1 MRHHPVLLCL
11 LVILLAG
18 HGLLGPAPKGHPKIN
33 KTKSVE
39 KALIR
44 MLIERYRRYGVIG
57 RPVSDSK
64 TVLKVRYGLQLI
76 QILDLDENKQI
87 LHTNCW
93 SMYKWNDSLLQWNPA
108 EHGNVTEVR
117 IFPSQVWTPDI
128 QLFNFADERI
138 QEHRIARVVVHS
150 DGSILWVPQALFK
163 STCQVE
169 ITYFPFDTQICTL
182 EFGSW
187 TYDRTQLELDWWV
200 SSSSPIPMAYVDF
213 VDYVPSNEW
222 RTDGEEEKDIVHTN
236 RTKQIKAY
244 KRYQERNQT
253 DGDVVTTKQYTVLCY
268 RVRLHRNPSF
278 YIFILVVPCILLSS
292 LTIVVFW
299 LPPESPAK
307 MMLGM
312 NIFVTF
318 FLLLL
323 VLAGQ
328 TPNAVKEFPLIG
340 AYFCLNMIM
349 ITLSTFLATL
359 VIHFHYRGARNGP
372 LPAILHRVI
381 IEGMGRLMM
390 VRQSI
395 PLPEE
400 KKTLSHVVTRTGAG
414 GLSGRSSRR
423 RKVRVPELPSNKFL
437 EDDDDDD
444 DHIINTNTTTNNES
458 PRCPPF
464 GPTTNCIDGG
474 GGWKNQMSGAGNR
487 AAYSVSGAHAT
498 CPGCMGLGDSVE
510 DLSRRSGGTSGPLDW
525 QASATEPLR
534 GEPAANLDS
543 EDSPIMLSSSTSLER
558 DVREL
563 KHYVRMFVT
572 RQKEGARKNAIAME
586 WRTMALVLDRLF
598 FFVYI
603 ATIGITV
610 VTSLPRSKRLEGSN

>member
-1 MRHHPVLLCL
+1 MSIVA
-11 LVILLAG
+11 V
-18 HGLLGPAPKGHPKIN
+18 N

-44 MLIERYRRYGVIG
+44 MLIERYRRFGVIG
-57 RPVSDSK
+57 RPVSDNK
-64 TVLKVRYGLQLI
+64 IVLKVNYGLQLI

-93 SMYKWNDSLLQWNPA
+93 SMYRWNDTLLQWNPA

-117 IFPSQVWTPDI
+117 IFPSQIWTPDI

-138 QEHRIARVVVHS
+138 REHRIARVVVHS

-163 STCQVE
+163 SACQVE
-169 ITYFPFDTQICTL
+169 ITYFPFDTQICNL

-187 TYDRTQLELDWWV
+187 TYDRTQMELDWWV
-200 SSSSPIPMAYVDF
+200 TTSSPIPNPYVDF

-222 RTDGEEEKDIVHTN
+222 RTDGETERDIVHTN

-372 LPAILHRVI
+372 LPAIIHRII
-381 IEGMGRLMM
+381 IEGMGRLML

-400 KKTLSHVVTRTGAG
+400 KKTLSHVVTRTAAG
-414 GLSGRSSRR
+414 LGGRHAR
-423 RKVRVPELPSNKFL
+423 RKLRVPELHSSKFL
-437 EDDDDDD
+437 GDDDLDD
-444 DHIINTNTTTNNES
+444 S
-458 PRCPPF
+458 PQRTATGALP
-464 GPTTNCIDGG
+464 NCIDGG
-474 GGWKNQMSGAGNR
+474 SGWRNHVPMSGSRSGFGPSC
-487 AAYSVSGAHAT
+487 AATT
-498 CPGCMGLGDSVE
+498 CPGCMGLADSVG
-510 DLSRRSGGTSGPLDW
+510 DLSRRSGGVPGTLDW
-525 QASATEPLR
+525 HSSTVDAVRAP
-534 GEPAANLDS
+534 PAGNADS

-563 KHYVRMFVT
+563 KRYVRMFVN
-572 RQKEGARKNAIAME
+572 RQKEGSRKNAIAME

-610 VTSLPRSKRLEGSN
+610 VTSLPRSKRFDGAQ